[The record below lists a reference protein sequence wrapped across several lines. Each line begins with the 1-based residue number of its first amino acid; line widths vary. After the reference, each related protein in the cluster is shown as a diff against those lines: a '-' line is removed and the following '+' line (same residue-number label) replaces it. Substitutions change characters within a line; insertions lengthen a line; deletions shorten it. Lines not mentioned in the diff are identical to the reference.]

1 MLLAK
6 ERLIVILA
14 AAGIVAMELAAVLV
28 TTRDW
33 KVYGPGFL
41 IAAGTIVALLPTA
54 RRWKPS
60 DEEPRR
66 TRKAALL
73 FAMAGFVAAAA
84 VVLLLKPK

>member
-14 AAGIVAMELAAVLV
+14 AAGFVALELAAVLV

-41 IAAGTIVALLPTA
+41 IAAGTIVALLPIA
-54 RRWKPS
+54 RTWKPS
-60 DEEPRR
+60 DEEPRK

-73 FAMAGFVAAAA
+73 FVMAGFVAAAA
-84 VVLLLKPK
+84 VVLLLKLK